1 MEKGNELRGTA
12 AGDRFDGTEHRHA
25 YPKLYDLMT
34 TLQGRGFAVELRA
47 SPLAIIVTRPD
58 DPTGAVQTI
67 TCKPRV
73 IDQERMWFLDEANG
87 EPIAEAEDIIGAAVI
102 VSGNLFPAP

>member
-1 MEKGNELRGTA
+1 MGQGNELRGAVT
-12 AGDRFDGTEHRHA
+12 GDRFDGSEHRHA

-58 DPTGAVQTI
+58 DPTGAVQTV

-73 IDQERMWFLDEANG
+73 IDYDRMWFFDDASNEAF
-87 EPIAEAEDIIGAAVI
+87 AEADDITGAAVI
-102 VSGNLFPAP
+102 VSGNLSPAP

>member
-1 MEKGNELRGTA
+1 
-12 AGDRFDGTEHRHA
+12 
-25 YPKLYDLMT
+25 MT
-34 TLQGRGFAVELRA
+34 TLQGRGFVVELRA

-73 IDQERMWFLDEANG
+73 IDQDRMWFFNAANNEAF
-87 EPIAEAEDIIGAAVI
+87 AEADDITGAAVI
-102 VSGNLFPAP
+102 IVGHLSPAP

>member
-1 MEKGNELRGTA
+1 MGQGNELRGAVT
-12 AGDRFDGTEHRHA
+12 GGCFDGTEHRHA

-58 DPTGAVQTI
+58 DPTGATQTI
-67 TCKPRV
+67 TCRPRPTDF
-73 IDQERMWFLDEANG
+73 DQMWFYDEANK
-87 EPIAEAEDIIGAAVI
+87 PIAEAEHIVDAAVI
-102 VSGNLFPAP
+102 VAGNFATAP